1 MKAPQPH
8 PHPNLPPE
16 GEGDSRTPSPE
27 GEGDS
32 RTPSPSGG
40 GLGWG
45 WFSTAAVVLVLL
57 LAAAIAAPAYP
68 QAQSGLASLLGELWA
83 KLRAVSPGAQTA
95 QATAAPT
102 VTAGVRGVE
111 ATESELKPYWRGDR
125 DQDPA
130 YRAERQ
136 ALLAAQDLA
145 DRTRYGDAAR
155 AFDAFLESYPKSPF
169 APNARFGGGLSY
181 AALGDRARA
190 TAAFEAFL
198 QQDAQHPLARDAE
211 RALAAL
217 R

>member
-1 MKAPQPH
+1 MRLNSKQ
-8 PHPNLPPE
+8 
-16 GEGDSRTPSPE
+16 
-27 GEGDS
+27 
-32 RTPSPSGG
+32 GG
-40 GLGWG
+40 IRVV
-45 WFSTAAVVLVLL
+45 SVVLALA
-57 LAAAIAAPAYP
+57 LAAGIVEPAYA
-68 QAQSGLASLLGELWA
+68 QAQPGMASLLGELWA
-83 KLRAVSPGAQTA
+83 KLRAVSPRAQTA

-102 VTAGVRGVE
+102 VTAGVRGAE

-136 ALLAAQDLA
+136 ALVAAQDLA
-145 DRTRYGDAAR
+145 DSGRYAEAAR
-155 AFDAFLESYPKSPF
+155 AFSAFLESYPTSPF

-211 RALAAL
+211 RALSAL

>member
-1 MKAPQPH
+1 MNA
-8 PHPNLPPE
+8 NLKRRRVHLA
-16 GEGDSRTPSPE
+16 SM
-27 GEGDS
+27 
-32 RTPSPSGG
+32 
-40 GLGWG
+40 LLALALA
-45 WFSTAAVVLVLL
+45 AAVVE
-57 LAAAIAAPAYP
+57 PAYP
-68 QAQSGLASLLGELWA
+68 QTQPGLANLLGELWA
-83 KLRAVSPGAQTA
+83 KLRAASPRAQTA

-155 AFDAFLESYPKSPF
+155 AFDAFVETYPKSTLT
-169 APNARFGGGLSY
+169 PNARFGGALSY
-181 AALGDRARA
+181 AALGDRTRA
-190 TAAFEAFL
+190 IAGFEAFL
-198 QQDAQHPLARDAE
+198 KQDGQHPLAGDAE